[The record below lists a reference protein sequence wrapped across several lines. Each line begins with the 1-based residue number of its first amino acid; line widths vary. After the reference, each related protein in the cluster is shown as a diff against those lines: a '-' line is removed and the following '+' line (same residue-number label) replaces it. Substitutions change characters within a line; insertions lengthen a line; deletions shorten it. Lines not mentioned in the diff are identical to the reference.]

1 MNPDIEAI
9 TEFRAA
15 LFKHASPD
23 TFIAARAFRDDGTQA
38 PPLLIRTTPTRDAV
52 GVVLDMANEAAG
64 SSFAVVV
71 APPIATFRTPAGAA
85 ESNLA
90 EGVAIS
96 VDADTADP
104 DAAREVLTKLLG
116 EPTVVVASGGK
127 WTDPETGEVRDRLH
141 LHWRLAQPTHHLGE
155 HRRLRLARELAA
167 QLVGGDPSAVPVVH
181 PFRWPGTLHMKR
193 QPHRLA
199 SIVALNHAAEID
211 LEVALAALQGAVGQT
226 DRAERSPGF
235 GAFHKSQGGTASD
248 LLARDVLDVVA
259 ALAAVPNSDAVEWV
273 DWNKIGLAAYAAS
286 GGDVAGFAAWQ
297 AWSAKSPKHNAANCR
312 ARWQHYHRHKA
323 RNDNFSPEEN
333 RVGMGTLVHLAR
345 QAVPGWQLPRKIV
358 RDARHAAPANGAECP
373 LRAGQIKGVGPEHQP
388 EEPLREIRTDGRTSS
403 PLPLIYFDDAEPN
416 LNVAD
421 FVEGLLSAGALSVV
435 YGPSNCGKTFFAT
448 DLGLHVAAGMEWR
461 GRAVDQGAVIYCA
474 LEGGSGISNRVA
486 AWRREQGLDGEEI
499 PFAIVPASINLLDPD
514 ADRQKLVST
523 IEIAASE
530 LKTPVV
536 LIVIDTLSRAMAGG
550 NENAPNDMGAVVNSA
565 DFIRQATKAHV
576 MFIHHSGKD
585 DSKGARGHSLLRA
598 ATDTEIEV
606 SRSDSQATSFARV
619 TKQREMEIE
628 GEFGF
633 KLRTVELGTNRRGKP
648 VTSCV
653 VEPVD
658 GSAPKAG
665 ANRELTGNNKL
676 ALVAL
681 RQAIAARGIR
691 RTGDPDTPSSVLSV
705 TTEEWRQEFYARMPD
720 HEQEA
725 KRKAFSRATT
735 ELQNRK
741 SAVVM
746 NGIAW
751 VLEAESG

>member
-1 MNPDIEAI
+1 MSTQTSSPSPNARQTTLDWALRYAGMGWSVVPVRPGEKMPAVKWQHLQSLAADAATIQGWFD
-9 TEFRAA
+9 TEPSLGIGLIQGHNAGTIVLDFDARDGGMETLAQLDA
-15 LFKHASPD
+15 QGLPGSV
-23 TFIAARAFRDDGTQA
+23 RAFTPGGGVHVILRHPGRDV
-38 PPLLIRTTPTRDAV
+38 PTRTN
-52 GVVLDMANEAAG
+52 VLPGMDVRG
-64 SSFAVVV
+64 
-71 APPIATFRTPAGAA
+71 
-85 ESNLA
+85 
-90 EGVAIS
+90 
-96 VDADTADP
+96 D
-104 DAAREVLTKLLG
+104 
-116 EPTVVVASGGK
+116 GG
-127 WTDPETGEVRDRLH
+127 
-141 LHWRLAQPTHHLGE
+141 
-155 HRRLRLARELAA
+155 
-167 QLVGGDPSAVPVVH
+167 
-181 PFRWPGTLHMKR
+181 F
-193 QPHRLA
+193 
-199 SIVALNHAAEID
+199 IVAHPSI
-211 LEVALAALQGAVGQT
+211 
-226 DRAERSPGF
+226 
-235 GAFHKSQGGTASD
+235 H
-248 LLARDVLDVVA
+248 
-259 ALAAVPNSDAVEWV
+259 
-273 DWNKIGLAAYAAS
+273 
-286 GGDVAGFAAWQ
+286 
-297 AWSAKSPKHNAANCR
+297 
-312 ARWQHYHRHKA
+312 
-323 RNDNFSPEEN
+323 
-333 RVGMGTLVHLAR
+333 
-345 QAVPGWQLPRKIV
+345 
-358 RDARHAAPANGAECP
+358 ANGRRYQWDVDCHPDECAVAECP
-373 LRAGQIKGVGPEHQP
+373 GFILETITAPLEALTQADASVVRMPSPGIFGIPQELVNDGREQYMRDTILAVALELRGSLGRLPTEDEVFDVAWPQYSAKVDLSRPGRGPEEMRDKIRYTLARLRAGQIKGIEPEHPP
-388 EEPLREIRTDGRTSS
+388 EKPSKEIRTDGRAPS
-403 PLPLIYFDDAEPN
+403 PLPLVYFNDVEPN
-416 LNVAD
+416 LTASD
-421 FVEGLLSAGALSVV
+421 FVEGLLGAGAFSVV

-461 GRAVDQGAVIYCA
+461 GRAVDQGGVIYCA

-486 AWRREQGLDGEEI
+486 AWRREQALDGEKI
-499 PFAIVPASINLLDPD
+499 PFAIVPVTINLLDPD
-514 ADRQKLVST
+514 ADRQKLIST

-565 DFIRQATKAHV
+565 DFIRQTTKAHC

-585 DSKGARGHSLLRA
+585 DSKGARGHSSLRA

-606 SRSDSQATSFARV
+606 SRSDSQAASFARV

-691 RTGDPDTPSSVLSV
+691 RTGDPDIPSSVLSV

-741 SAVVM
+741 RAVVM

-751 VLEAESG
+751 VLEAENG

>member
-1 MNPDIEAI
+1 
-9 TEFRAA
+9 
-15 LFKHASPD
+15 
-23 TFIAARAFRDDGTQA
+23 
-38 PPLLIRTTPTRDAV
+38 
-52 GVVLDMANEAAG
+52 
-64 SSFAVVV
+64 
-71 APPIATFRTPAGAA
+71 
-85 ESNLA
+85 
-90 EGVAIS
+90 
-96 VDADTADP
+96 
-104 DAAREVLTKLLG
+104 
-116 EPTVVVASGGK
+116 
-127 WTDPETGEVRDRLH
+127 
-141 LHWRLAQPTHHLGE
+141 
-155 HRRLRLARELAA
+155 
-167 QLVGGDPSAVPVVH
+167 LVY
-181 PFRWPGTLHMKR
+181 F
-193 QPHRLA
+193 
-199 SIVALNHAAEID
+199 N
-211 LEVALAALQGAVGQT
+211 
-226 DRAERSPGF
+226 
-235 GAFHKSQGGTASD
+235 
-248 LLARDVLDVVA
+248 DV
-259 ALAAVPNSDAVEWV
+259 
-273 DWNKIGLAAYAAS
+273 
-286 GGDVAGFAAWQ
+286 
-297 AWSAKSPKHNAANCR
+297 
-312 ARWQHYHRHKA
+312 
-323 RNDNFSPEEN
+323 
-333 RVGMGTLVHLAR
+333 
-345 QAVPGWQLPRKIV
+345 
-358 RDARHAAPANGAECP
+358 
-373 LRAGQIKGVGPEHQP
+373 
-388 EEPLREIRTDGRTSS
+388 
-403 PLPLIYFDDAEPN
+403 EPN
-416 LNVAD
+416 LTASD
-421 FVEGLLSAGALSVV
+421 FVEGLLGAGAFSVV

-461 GRAVDQGAVIYCA
+461 GRAVDQGGVIYCA

-486 AWRREQGLDGEEI
+486 AWRREQALDGEKI
-499 PFAIVPASINLLDPD
+499 PFAIVPVTINLLDPD
-514 ADRQKLVST
+514 ADRQKLIST

-565 DFIRQATKAHV
+565 DFIRQATKAHC

-585 DSKGARGHSLLRA
+585 DSKGARGHSSLRA

-606 SRSDSQATSFARV
+606 SRSDSQAASFARV

-691 RTGDPDTPSSVLSV
+691 RTGDPDIPSSVLSV

-741 SAVVM
+741 RAVVM

-751 VLEAESG
+751 VLEAENG

>member
-1 MNPDIEAI
+1 MSIQPSSPPPTARQTTLDWALHYAGMGWSVVPVRPGEKVPAI
-9 TEFRAA
+9 KWQNLQSLAADVTTIQGWFDTEPNFGIGLIQGHNAGTIVLDFDARDGGMETLAQLDA
-15 LFKHASPD
+15 QGLPVSV
-23 TFIAARAFRDDGTQA
+23 RAFTPGGGVHVILRHPGRDV
-38 PPLLIRTTPTRDAV
+38 PTRKN
-52 GVVLDMANEAAG
+52 VLPGMDVRG
-64 SSFAVVV
+64 DGGFIV
-71 APPIATFRTPAGAA
+71 AHPSIHPNGRRYEWDVDCHPDDYTPADCPSFILEVITAPLEASTVADAGIVRMPAPGIFGIPQ
-85 ESNLA
+85 ELVNNGREQYMRDTVLA
-90 EGVAIS
+90 VALELRGS
-96 VDADTADP
+96 LGRLPTEDEVF
-104 DAAREVLTKLLG
+104 DAA
-116 EPTVVVASGGK
+116 
-127 WTDPETGEVRDRLH
+127 
-141 LHWRLAQPTHHLGE
+141 
-155 HRRLRLARELAA
+155 
-167 QLVGGDPSAVPVVH
+167 
-181 PFRWPGTLHMKR
+181 WP
-193 QPHRLA
+193 Q
-199 SIVALNHAAEID
+199 
-211 LEVALAALQGAVGQT
+211 
-226 DRAERSPGF
+226 
-235 GAFHKSQGGTASD
+235 
-248 LLARDVLDVVA
+248 
-259 ALAAVPNSDAVEWV
+259 
-273 DWNKIGLAAYAAS
+273 Y
-286 GGDVAGFAAWQ
+286 
-297 AWSAKSPKHNAANCR
+297 SAKVDLSRPGR
-312 ARWQHYHRHKA
+312 G
-323 RNDNFSPEEN
+323 PEEM
-333 RVGMGTLVHLAR
+333 RAKIRYTLTR
-345 QAVPGWQLPRKIV
+345 
-358 RDARHAAPANGAECP
+358 
-373 LRAGQIKGVGPEHQP
+373 LRAGQIKGVGVEHPP
-388 EEPLREIRTDGRTSS
+388 EETLKEIRTDGRAPS
-403 PLPLIYFDDAEPN
+403 PLPLVYFNDAEPN
-416 LNVAD
+416 LTASD
-421 FVEGLLSAGALSVV
+421 FVEGLLSTAAFSVV

-461 GRAVDQGAVIYCA
+461 GRAVDQGAVVYCA

-499 PFAIVPASINLLDPD
+499 PFAIVPVTINLLDPD
-514 ADRQKLVST
+514 ADRQKLART

-585 DSKGARGHSLLRA
+585 DSKGARGHSSLRA

-606 SRSDSQATSFARV
+606 TRSDSKAASFARV

-665 ANRELTGNNKL
+665 TNRELTGNNKL

-681 RQAIAARGIR
+681 RQAIAARGVR
-691 RTGDPDTPSSVLSV
+691 RTGDPDIPSSVLSV
-705 TTEEWRQEFYARMPD
+705 TTEEWRHEFYARMPD

-741 SAVVM
+741 RAVVM